1 MFSSFV
7 PVYLSSFVLTGG
19 MYDSAPHGA
28 ICATLLPVVFRK
40 NAEKL
45 TAQAE
50 KGDASAKQRLTRFSD
65 VARIVTGLEHATVAQ
80 GVIWL
85 ETLNRDLSVPPLS
98 QLCPIQVRIHPIN
111 TLTDTPYQH
120 TLLTHPINTPY

>member
-1 MFSSFV
+1 
-7 PVYLSSFVLTGG
+7 

-28 ICATLLPVVFRK
+28 ICAALLPVVFRK

-45 TAQAE
+45 TALAE
-50 KGDASAKQRLTRFSD
+50 GGDALAKQRLARFAD
-65 VARIVTGLEHATVAQ
+65 VARIITGLEHATVAQ

-98 QLCPIQVRIHPIN
+98 QLCPIQVIYLIIPIFGYILS
-111 TLTDTPYQH
+111 TFFDAPYLH
-120 TLLTHPINTPY
+120 LFFMTYSINIL